1 MAYKLETVDRL
12 GTDSSKWDGLKGRFG
27 EDGLISMWV
36 ADMDFKCPQ
45 VAIDA
50 LQKRIDH
57 GIFGYNLLAP
67 KYNEAFCKWE
77 KERHGYDVNVDHV
90 TFAAGIVPGI
100 NWAVNCFTEEM
111 DAIIIATPCYY
122 PFGLAARNN
131 NRRLISCDMVY
142 DGKTW
147 KLDMERF
154 EQDIVNNGVKLYILS
169 SPHNPSGRVWTE
181 EELDQMLGICEK
193 HGVIVI
199 SDEIHQDLIMPGFK
213 HIPSAIVKG
222 GKYAKNIITFAAAS
236 KTFNLAGFATSS
248 CIIENDEWRKEW
260 QDYIAFKAV
269 ARGNMMGYV
278 AGQACFEGGHEW
290 LDAVLTEVKGN
301 YDYLKEECEKMGFS
315 VCELQGTYL
324 AFVDFSAK
332 YKDEELEEFLQK
344 KCRLAIDFGNWF
356 GLAGKGF
363 ARFNLATPRKW
374 VEEAVAA
381 MKANVK

>member
-12 GTDSSKWDGLKGRFG
+12 GTQSSKWDGLKGMFG
-27 EDGLISMWV
+27 EDDLLAMWV

-50 LQKRIDH
+50 LQARVDH

-67 KYNEAFCKWE
+67 EYNAAFCAWE
-77 KERHGYDVNVDHV
+77 KERHGYDVDVNHV
-90 TFAAGIVPGI
+90 SFAAGIVPGI
-100 NWAVNCFTEEM
+100 NWVVNCFTDEM

-147 KLDMERF
+147 KLDMARF

-169 SPHNPSGRVWTE
+169 SPHNPCGRVWTE
-181 EELDQMLGICEK
+181 KELDEMLGICEK
-193 HGVIVI
+193 HGVMVI
-199 SDEIHQDLIMPGFK
+199 SDEIHQDLIMPGHK
-213 HIPSAIVKG
+213 HIPSAIVSG

-236 KTFNLAGFATSS
+236 KTFNLAGLATSS
-248 CIIENDEWRKEW
+248 CIIENDEWRAKW
-260 QDYIAFKAV
+260 NDYIAFKAV

-278 AGQACFEGGHEW
+278 AGKACFEGGHEW
-290 LDAVLTEVKGN
+290 LDAVLAEIKGN
-301 YDYLKEECEKMGFS
+301 YDYLKEECEKMGFT
-315 VCELQGTYL
+315 VCDLEGTYL
-324 AFVDFSAK
+324 AFVDFSTK
-332 YKDEELEEFLQK
+332 YKDEELEEYLQK
-344 KCRLAIDFGNWF
+344 KCKLAIDFGNWF

-363 ARFNLATPRKW
+363 ARFNLATPRKY